1 MGATRSHVNTMF
13 RLSPERLFFPAMKV
27 LIISVYNSYIGTKK
41 FSSMSMDKSYDRLI
55 HIQ

>member
-1 MGATRSHVNTMF
+1 MGATRSHVNIMF

-27 LIISVYNSYIGTKK
+27 IIISVHNSYIGTKK